1 MDLFGREIVMAE
13 TGIKTEY
20 VHIVR
25 TPGVVGGEPRIA
37 RSRIRV
43 RDIVAARDLGG
54 LAPEEIAATVYPEL
68 TLAEV
73 YSALAYYEDHHDEIE
88 QAFRRESQFVKRFL
102 KTHPQLVREVRP
114 TKS

>member
-1 MDLFGREIVMAE
+1 MAE
-13 TGIKTEY
+13 VGTKTEY

-37 RSRIRV
+37 GHRIRV

-54 LAPEEIAATVYPEL
+54 LTPEEITASVYPEL

-73 YSALAYYEDHHDEIE
+73 YSALAYYEDHHKEIE
-88 QAFRRESQFVKRFL
+88 QTTRREAQFVRRFL
-102 KTHPQLVREVRP
+102 KAHPQLARDVRP
-114 TKS
+114 SKS